1 MKLQPLFTV
10 KTNELYT
17 IDENNGN
24 PLNLEF
30 ADISDLQIK
39 PDMSSGSF
47 YRIIIEQKI
56 IEPEP
61 ECYDESFLAALRDF
75 LKQLEENRQFAVLHI
90 IPGKTEQEKKQIST
104 SGAEDESVQL
114 YVTCVKHTARRVKDC
129 VSVAGV
135 EFVSEFIDENAE
147 SKISFLIDELKVK
160 HAQYVYFIKENDK
173 DKISLLE
180 DEYKDVIVLEK

>member
-10 KTNELYT
+10 KANKLYT

-39 PDMSSGSF
+39 PDMASGSF

-75 LKQLEENRQFAVLHI
+75 LKQFEENRQFAVLHI
-90 IPGKTEQEKKQIST
+90 IPGKT
-104 SGAEDESVQL
+104 
-114 YVTCVKHTARRVKDC
+114 